1 MGRIIARRA
10 KGATVL
16 GWRSRSRI
24 SRRLRPDP
32 GECTFD
38 DLLLWQC
45 TFDDLLLWQSENA
58 TENGSL
64 DDFGVPRAGV
74 GNNLCHFPS
83 LTACVRENA
92 PCSSGS
98 DLSAKPAVGSQSRAP
113 IEDCVEDFAF
123 ADRPLPFAAS
133 PRRNERSD

>member
-10 KGATVL
+10 KEATVL

-32 GECTFD
+32 GE
-38 DLLLWQC
+38 C

-98 DLSAKPAVGSQSRAP
+98 DLSAKPV
-113 IEDCVEDFAF
+113 
-123 ADRPLPFAAS
+123 AAS
-133 PRRNERSD
+133 REHL